1 MVSEVAVAD
10 IEEMRAEGLNPSVR
24 DIIRLNALA
33 LKMQAAKKKSPAT
46 SLDYLPRVAAI
57 SDKIA
62 FRQPTIGHEIWLD
75 KVERMFAPTYQTAL
89 AIKAYAL
96 SRGVDDLPD
105 AENPESVRVAVET
118 FAATCADFTRD
129 QIYAALDYAIYGSS
143 ALVGEHA
150 EPPPEDE
157 DDKSI
162 PDVTEDEDWKECV
175 AVGVLHEGHVAL
187 FGMSRADMEKMT
199 RRQLEDAI
207 RRAYIFHH
215 LDTTDAAK
223 NRMDG
228 YYATREA
235 IRERLVKERETS
247 RTTKTPATVTDVPPV
262 PVVPEPPTPT
272 QNSN

>member
-1 MVSEVAVAD
+1 MVSELAIAD
-10 IEEMRAEGLNPSVR
+10 LEEMRAGGLNPSVR

-33 LKMQAAKKKSPAT
+33 LKAQAAKKKNPRT
-46 SLDYLPRVAAI
+46 SLDYLPRIAAI
-57 SDKIA
+57 SDKLA

-75 KVERMFAPTYQTAL
+75 RVERMFAPTYQTVL
-89 AIKAYAL
+89 AIKAFAL
-96 SRGVDDLPD
+96 SRGVDELPD
-105 AENPESVRVAVET
+105 AENPETVRVAVEE
-118 FAATCADFTRD
+118 FAKTCADFTRD
-129 QIYAALDYAIYGSS
+129 QIYAALDYVIYGSS

-150 EPPPEDE
+150 EPPPDDDE
-157 DDKSI
+157 RV
-162 PDVTEDEDWKECV
+162 PDGTEDEDWKECV

-207 RRAYIFHH
+207 MRAYIFHH

-223 NRMDG
+223 TLMDG

-247 RTTKTPATVTDVPPV
+247 GTTKTPATVTDVPPV